1 MKLGLESERRMI
13 NRSIQRDLKY
23 RWPNSKVPYRIE
35 AAVNTAKRLVI
46 ASVNLVVIHVK
57 TFSWLTIFF
66 QAIKNIEDNT
76 CIRFVDK
83 VGSDL
88 DWLDIY
94 TTGADGCFANTQ

>member
-1 MKLGLESERRMI
+1 MEWSPGITPEEKKLALGSIDTRATEADMDLMKLGLESERRMI

-66 QAIKNIEDNT
+66 
-76 CIRFVDK
+76 
-83 VGSDL
+83 
-88 DWLDIY
+88 
-94 TTGADGCFANTQ
+94 